1 MRPGLF
7 SSSLLTI
14 PILFA
19 ATYQAQAQNVQSA
32 KTFVQSIFKLYGP
45 PQKPG
50 ISADNEAHYL
60 EQSLFTLVKADEIA
74 AEAVHEVPGPLDADL
89 ICDCQEWDGIF
100 VRSLSVRI
108 DAKGRA
114 LVDARF
120 DIYLQEN
127 RTKDDL
133 RKMRYTLVFVGGGW
147 RIYDI
152 EDLSRSL
159 DPGHS
164 RSLRREIERDILDL
178 RRDAK
183 ELR

>member
-1 MRPGLF
+1 M
-7 SSSLLTI
+7 
-14 PILFA
+14 
-19 ATYQAQAQNVQSA
+19 
-32 KTFVQSIFKLYGP
+32 QSIFEMYGP

-50 ISADNEAHYL
+50 VGAKDEERYLERSLLVLIKADN
-60 EQSLFTLVKADEIA
+60 IA

-89 ICDCQEWDGIF
+89 ICDCQEWEGIF
-100 VRSLSVRI
+100 VRSLTARMA
-108 DAKGRA
+108 AKGRA
-114 LVDARF
+114 LVDASF
-120 DIYLQEN
+120 DISLPEN

-133 RKMRYTLVFVGGGW
+133 RKMQYTLVLVGGAW

-164 RSLRREIERDILDL
+164 RSLRREIELDILDL
-178 RRDAK
+178 KRDAK

>member
-1 MRPGLF
+1 MQLGLI
-7 SSSLLTI
+7 SSSLLTVSV
-14 PILFA
+14 LFA
-19 ATYQAQAQNVQSA
+19 ATYQAQAQNAQSA
-32 KTFVQSIFKLYGP
+32 RTFMQSIFELYGP

-50 ISADNEAHYL
+50 VGADDGARYL
-60 EQSLFTLVKADEIA
+60 EQSLLALIKADEMA

-89 ICDCQEWDGIF
+89 ICDCQEWDGVF
-100 VRSLSVRI
+100 VRSLTVRI
-108 DAKGRA
+108 DANGRA
-114 LVDARF
+114 LVDASF
-120 DIYLQEN
+120 DITLLQN

-133 RKMRYTLVFVGGGW
+133 RKMRYTLVSVGSAW

-159 DPGHS
+159 EPGHS

-178 RRDAK
+178 KRDAK